1 MISSLRGFL
10 CKMAIIICVH
20 GIVFAQVPTTIKIT
34 VTPADV
40 VGGSTNV
47 LHGTV
52 TVQRGSDLLGHPF
65 IGAVGYEMP
74 NGSSAFVSY
83 HRFSCDFQVPALG
96 GGFQC
101 AVPDGSNTGNFT
113 IVPDVYTAD
122 VTLPLQVDLGN
133 GSRDLQPTDIALA
146 PVTIRAQRASLKFV
160 PDTIPD
166 GVPTQV
172 TAIATFIAPPEPN
185 IHDSNLPAASLDSV
199 FGNLNAVEELQL
211 IVLSNRLFV
220 KLPSDFNADLAQPFA
235 FFGGPAGPNQVSK
248 TFTITATHVTEVPFR
263 VALPVIEPFCFGCE
277 VTADAM
283 LKVGPAQTEK
293 FQLSLGKDGGG
304 NALVH
309 VFDASTTSIDTPFQV
324 KLGQQFPVE
333 IAPVNPDGTVGSPLV
348 ISEEIDNAK
357 PGDILQ
363 GSSIPGTVVTL
374 FKNKVLLHFAKSSSQ
389 PHHDFFPIHSGTA
402 VLKLTFTSNGT
413 QRSLT
418 FPVSVTSCVA
428 NGDCD
433 PLLGKS
439 NSQFDGFIMAFA
451 DRAGIPPQLIKAQV
465 AQESAFNAKAF
476 RYEPLSLDF
485 KFYNIHG
492 TLTVPRALQPWTFA
506 QSRNCTSDPA
516 IAGNVPAGGNI
527 ELSSADVTPRQK
539 IYGVFVDDKEI
550 PLCRVPAIPQSPVAS
565 SISSEDAL
573 LSMENILYTNDACF
587 FQSICSGWATI
598 NAKSFNAFT
607 DFQVEH
613 PPFTGQT
620 VVASSYGLH
629 QVLYPTAVID
639 MGFAD
644 GGIGL
649 PPQQL
654 FNPFVS
660 LDLGS
665 RYLAKQY
672 INNNL
677 SQNADFPDSNTFIF
691 QFGPALR
698 DYNGPPSDSFNDIF
712 DVCGTATYIADPAHT
727 SEFDY
732 PCLIIQASHKFVPS
746 PFEVK

>member
-1 MISSLRGFL
+1 MISSLRGFF
-10 CKMAIIICVH
+10 CKIALIICVH
-20 GIVFAQVPTTIKIT
+20 GIMVAQIPTTITGIT
-34 VTPADV
+34 ITPTDV
-40 VGGSTNV
+40 VGSSTTV

-52 TVQRGSDLLGHPF
+52 TVQRGSDIFGRPF
-65 IGAVGYEMP
+65 IGAVGYEMSIV
-74 NGSSAFVSY
+74 GSNFVSF

-96 GGFQC
+96 GGSVC
-101 AVPDGSNTGNFT
+101 AVPDDSNTGSFT
-113 IVPDVYTAD
+113 LVPDGSPTD
-122 VTLPLQVDLGN
+122 VNLSVQIHLGD
-133 GSRDLQPTDIALA
+133 GSQNLQPGQIALT
-146 PVTIRAQRASLKFV
+146 PVTIRAQRASVKFV

-172 TAIATFIAPPEPN
+172 TAIATFMTPPEPN
-185 IHDSNLPAASLDSV
+185 IHESNLPAASVDPV
-199 FGNLNAVEELQL
+199 FGNLNAVSELQL
-211 IVLSNRLFV
+211 EMLGNPLFV
-220 KLPSDFNADLAQPFA
+220 KLPSDFIPLIPPFA
-235 FFGGPAGPNQVSK
+235 FFEGPAGPNQFSK

-263 VALPVIEPFCFGCE
+263 VALPLIGHCGCVINGDG
-277 VTADAM
+277 V
-283 LKVGPAQTEK
+283 LKVGETEK

-348 ISEEIDNAK
+348 VTEEIDNAK

-374 FKNKVLLHFAKSSSQ
+374 FKNKVLLHFAQSSNQ

-402 VLKLTFTSNGT
+402 ALKLTFTSNGT
-413 QRSLT
+413 QHNLT

-451 DRAGIPPQLIKAQV
+451 DRGGIPPQVIKAQV
-465 AQESAFNAKAF
+465 AQESGFNAKAF

-485 KFYNIHG
+485 KFYNISG
-492 TLTVPRALQPWTFA
+492 ALTVPPPLQPWTLA

-516 IAGNVPAGGNI
+516 IAGNVPAGDNI

-550 PLCRVPAIPQSPVAS
+550 PLCRVPAIPQSPVVSA
-565 SISSEDAL
+565 ISSEDAL

-598 NAKSFNAFT
+598 NAGSFDTFT

-629 QVLYPTAVID
+629 QLLYPTAVID

-654 FNPFVS
+654 FDPFVS

-665 RYLAKQY
+665 RYLATQY
-672 INNNL
+672 TKNNL
-677 SQNADFPDSNTFIF
+677 SQNADFPDLNTFLF

-698 DYNGPPSDSFNDIF
+698 GYNGPPRRDFNSIF
-712 DVCGTATYIADPAHT
+712 NACGATPYIADSAHP
-727 SEFDY
+727 SPLDY
-732 PCLIIQASHKFVPS
+732 PCLILQASPKFKPL
-746 PFEVK
+746 PLEVK